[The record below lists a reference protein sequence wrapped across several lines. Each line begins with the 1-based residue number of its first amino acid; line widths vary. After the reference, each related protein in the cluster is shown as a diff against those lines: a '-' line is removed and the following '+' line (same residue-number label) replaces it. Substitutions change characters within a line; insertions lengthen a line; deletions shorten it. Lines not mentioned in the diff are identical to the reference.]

1 MRKSVLVL
9 VIGSA
14 VALAGCAG
22 SSRTAA
28 SSTSPSAGSASSA
41 PAASASSAPA
51 SSSPQPTPTPPPTPT
66 PQPPPPHYSFDL
78 PSGPTAPGAELL
90 VYTPLRHRDCAG
102 AESALG
108 AIGDSGNWSGLP
120 DPSKVL
126 LFQAGIAA
134 CGGDAP
140 AAKLWLGRDQA
151 VFKATT
157 KESSADSAC
166 ALYRALFSWLQ
177 QVAQT
182 TVTCP
187 MSTPPA
193 WLVDQDGNPL
203 DPRVCL
209 DLYAHPPASP
219 SAEATSSTSSAAVCP
234 SASASASA
242 SSTPS
247 ATS

>member
-1 MRKSVLVL
+1 MRRSVLVL

-14 VALAGCAG
+14 VALAGCAA
-22 SSRTAA
+22 SSRT
-28 SSTSPSAGSASSA
+28 TTN
-41 PAASASSAPA
+41 PAASSAPA
-51 SSSPQPTPTPPPTPT
+51 SSAPAPTPAPTTLTPSPFPSTSTTSPPP
-66 PQPPPPHYSFDL
+66 PPPPPPPKPHYSFDL

-90 VYTPLRHRDCAG
+90 VYTPLRAHDCVG
-102 AESALG
+102 AQSTLG

-134 CGGDAP
+134 CGGDTP
-140 AAKLWLGRDQA
+140 DAKLWLGRDQA

-166 ALYRALFSWLQ
+166 SLYRALFSWLY
-177 QVAQT
+177 QVAQA

-193 WLVDQDGNPL
+193 WLVDQDDNPV

-219 SAEATSSTSSAAVCP
+219 SAGAGSATSSAAVCP
-234 SASASASA
+234 SASAST
-242 SSTPS
+242 TPS
-247 ATS
+247 PTS